1 MGYWIGMGGTCEQA
15 PPCLSNPIS
24 QSYTNRMKIS
34 IIGAGI
40 AGLTTAISLRKFRPD
55 IQLEIFESCADIKA
69 AGAGLGLG
77 ANAVAAF
84 DHIGIKPQVLAVSNV
99 LDGFRILDAKG
110 RLITQTNNIAINLQL
125 HTVSNFTVHRADLQQ
140 VLLAQLSDDMPI
152 YLNKRVWDFRSNGI
166 GVDIRFADGTHAA
179 TDYVIAADGIHSVFR
194 EKLLP
199 DSKIRFAGYTCWRG
213 VVEGKALQGMKPATS
228 LPANSASETWGLGKR
243 FGIVPLTDGRIYWFA
258 CVNAPRPKDQRF
270 AAVGK
275 KELLKIFDGFHAP
288 VQEIIAST
296 EPNSILWNDIIDF
309 APVKQF
315 AFKRVLLLGDA
326 GHATTPNMG
335 QGACQAIEGAAILG
349 SILAKATDIEAAF
362 RDFEQV
368 RLKRTSWVV
377 NRSWQLGKIAQLRNP
392 FLAGFRNS
400 LMRLVPESVNERQV
414 RDLLAVRF

>member
-1 MGYWIGMGGTCEQA
+1 MGGITEPM
-15 PPCLSNPIS
+15 PPCLTSQIW
-24 QSYTNRMKIS
+24 QSYTYFMKIS

-55 IQLEIFESCADIKA
+55 IQLEIFEGSAQMKA
-69 AGAGLGLG
+69 VGAGLGLG

-84 DHIGIKPQVLAVSNV
+84 DHIGIKPEVLAVSNV

-110 RLITQTNNIAINLQL
+110 RLITQTNNIAINRNLQ
-125 HTVSNFTVHRADLQQ
+125 TISNFTVHRADLQQ
-140 VLLAQLSDDMPI
+140 VLLAQLQEDIPVH
-152 YLNKRVWDFRSNGI
+152 LNRRVWDFRSNGI
-166 GVDIRFADGTHAA
+166 GVDIRFADGTHAN
-179 TDYVIAADGIHSVFR
+179 TDYAIATDGIHSVFR

-199 DSKIRFAGYTCWRG
+199 NSKIRFAGYTCWRG
-213 VVEGKALQGMKPATS
+213 VVDGKTLKGLNPAGAIR
-228 LPANSASETWGLGKR
+228 ANSASETWGLGKR
-243 FGIVPLTDGRIYWFA
+243 FGMVPLPDDRIYWFA
-258 CVNAPRPKDQRF
+258 CVNAPKAKDERF

-275 KELLKIFDGFHAP
+275 KELLKIFDGFHSP
-288 VQEIIAST
+288 VQEIIAAT
-296 EPNSILWNDIIDF
+296 DPGSILWNDIIDF

-349 SILAKATDIEAAF
+349 SIMAKCPDTEAAF

-368 RLKRTSWVV
+368 RLKRTSWIV

-392 FLAGFRNS
+392 ILAGLRNS
-400 LMRLVPESVNERQV
+400 LMRLVPDSVNERQV
-414 RDLLAVRF
+414 RDLLAVHF